1 MVAHNV
7 VRINGTLPGG
17 EVWSVTPKFTGSPA
31 LMTEYADLEEWATLI
46 GDYIIS
52 LSTSDPLIALLSTAG
67 AITSIRTEYRD
78 ANNSLAQAAEYVF
91 ASPRAGNGTANK
103 VFQTSV
109 VISLRTGRPGRS
121 YRGRIYWPALAAT
134 LNAQL
139 RLSESTMTG
148 IMDSAAGLIGEI
160 EGYSDQV
167 GSSVRLAVVS
177 QTLGVSTR
185 VQTIQVGDIL
195 DIQRRR
201 RDSLQELYV
210 SRELIFAP

>member
-17 EVWSVTPKFTGSPA
+17 EVWSVTPKFMGSPSP
-31 LMTEYADLEEWATLI
+31 MTEYADLEEWATLI

-52 LSTSDPLIALLSTAG
+52 LANADPLIALLSTAG
-67 AITSIRTEYRD
+67 AVTSVRTEYRD
-78 ANNSLAQAAEYVF
+78 ANNGLAQAAEYVF
-91 ASPRAGNGTANK
+91 SSPKPGAGSPNK

-121 YRGRIYWPALAAT
+121 YRGRIYWPALAAA
-134 LNAQL
+134 LNANL
-139 RLSESTMTG
+139 RLPEATMTG
-148 IMDSAAGLIGEI
+148 IMDSAAGLIAEI
-160 EGYSDQV
+160 EGYADQV

>member
-17 EVWSVTPKFTGSPA
+17 EVWSVTPKFMGSPSP
-31 LMTEYADLEEWATLI
+31 MTDYADLEEWATLI
-46 GDYIIS
+46 GDYIIA
-52 LSTSDPLIALLSTAG
+52 LDNTDPLLQLLSTAG

-78 ANNSLAQAAEYVF
+78 ASNALGQAAEYVF
-91 ASPRAGNGTANK
+91 SSPKTGNLTANK

-134 LNAQL
+134 LGPQL
-139 RLSESTMTG
+139 RLSESAMNG
-148 IMDSAAGLIGEI
+148 IMNSAAGLIGEI
-160 EGYSDQV
+160 EGFADQV

-177 QTLGVSTR
+177 QTLGVATR

-201 RDSLQELYV
+201 RDSLQEFYV